1 MSRINALSPSLSV
14 VQPSI
19 PGILTEPLT
28 QGIPSRYCCR
38 INKFCFFSLLMIA
51 LLFTSGRLNA
61 ESLNLNLNN
70 QSDIVSGFLD
80 VEYEE
85 DDAVIVEGF
94 ALELDHDG
102 DASTP
107 GIPIVGGLIFLEA
120 EIDADGDL
128 YDGVFTITGEIPA
141 LNLGPGTL
149 LEAELIDFGFR
160 PGGGDPFEFIYEVTG
175 GDAADIYGSI
185 GGRGGVI
192 LSRTGFTGSFED
204 NFDNKINELSGT
216 GMGVI
221 DIAPLQ

>member
-1 MSRINALSPSLSV
+1 MSRINALSPILSV
-14 VQPSI
+14 VPPSI
-19 PGILTEPLT
+19 PGIFTEPLT
-28 QGIPSRYCCR
+28 PGIPKRYCYH
-38 INKFCFFSLLMIA
+38 INKFCLFYLLMIA
-51 LLFTSGRLNA
+51 LLLASDRLNA
-61 ESLNLNLNN
+61 EPLNLNLNN
-70 QSDIVSGFLD
+70 QSDIVSGFVD

-85 DDAVIVEGF
+85 DDAVIAEGF

-107 GIPIVGGLIFLEA
+107 GIPIVGGLIYLEA
-120 EIDADGDL
+120 VIDADGDL

-141 LNLGPGTL
+141 LNLGPGIL
-149 LEAELIDFGFR
+149 LKAELIEFGFR
-160 PGGGDPFEFIYEVTG
+160 PNGGDPFEFIYEVTG

-192 LSRTGFTGSFED
+192 LSRTGFTGSFEE